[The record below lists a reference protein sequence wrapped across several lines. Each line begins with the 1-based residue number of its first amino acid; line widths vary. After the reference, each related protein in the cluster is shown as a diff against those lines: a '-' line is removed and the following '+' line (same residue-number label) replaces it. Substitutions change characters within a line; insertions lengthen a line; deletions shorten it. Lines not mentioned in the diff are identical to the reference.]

1 MGLNLKSQAESLF
14 AQIGYGRENAI
25 PRPAN
30 KSIDRFLRE
39 MVARAN
45 ESGDVVINVGEGY
58 YRPRPW
64 IAIEKAEYK
73 EYVAK
78 DVSRAMRLLR
88 KKKKMQHS
96 YDQMEVG
103 HDEMHESYQQLR
115 LEL

>member
-1 MGLNLKSQAESLF
+1 MGLSPKSQAESLF
-14 AQIGYGRENAI
+14 SQIGYGRENAI

-45 ESGDVVINVGEGY
+45 ESGDVIINVGEGY

-64 IAIEKAEYK
+64 NITEKMEYN

-96 YDQMEVG
+96 FDQMEGG
-103 HDEMHESYQQLR
+103 HDTHENYQQLR